1 MRRAGPD
8 RGELGKE
15 RGVESEAISMARIHA
30 AIERLKAEGIDDPLP
45 EEVADMVA
53 QMQREAAE
61 AERRAQAAD

>member
-1 MRRAGPD
+1 M
-8 RGELGKE
+8 
-15 RGVESEAISMARIHA
+15 ESEAISMARIHA

-61 AERRAQAAD
+61 AEQRAQAAD